1 MNLISVD
8 GRVVPE
14 YMRSLDPLGS
24 PGVTDLVDQCSSA
37 ALQND
42 QQSDV
47 EQTSS
52 SLSKHRTCMINF
64 VCLADRLSRHHSGTL
79 PYGHLVNKAIFHW
92 PVYNLRQSSFHE
104 TNLGNPV
111 NVASFHGQLVT
122 KLIGV
127 PLYVKLAEHNTKM
140 PGPKPKTSRHGAPKQ
155 F

>member
-47 EQTSS
+47 EQTTS
-52 SLSKHRTCMINF
+52 SLSKHRTCMINS
-64 VCLADRLSRHHSGTL
+64 VCLANRLSRHHSGTL
-79 PYGHLVNKAIFHW
+79 PYGHLVNKAIFLW
-92 PVYNLRQSSFHE
+92 PVY
-104 TNLGNPV
+104 
-111 NVASFHGQLVT
+111 
-122 KLIGV
+122 KLKYAVIFSR
-127 PLYVKLAEHNTKM
+127 N
-140 PGPKPKTSRHGAPKQ
+140 KPRSPC
-155 F
+155 